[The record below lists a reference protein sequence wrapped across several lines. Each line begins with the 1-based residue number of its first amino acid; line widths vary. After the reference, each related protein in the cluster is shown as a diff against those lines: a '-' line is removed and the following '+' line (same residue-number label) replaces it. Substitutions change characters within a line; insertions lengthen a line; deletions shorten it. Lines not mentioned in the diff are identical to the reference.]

1 LHPDAYA
8 REEPTA
14 PVEKKVEKKKK
25 QKKRKAAEPLPAV
38 GDVIAAR
45 GLRKGDDAEARGTV
59 TKIKRAKRDDKK
71 SKRGDRV
78 YRIELEGGGSR
89 KTRLTHLDWRLVRK
103 DTKSFLETMR
113 SGAKIVAPMVGGS
126 ELAFRLLCRRH
137 GANVA
142 YTPMLEASKFLDDA
156 EFKTQFFQTHVDD
169 KPLVAHFCGN
179 DPKIVGAACKEAA
192 RLGADAVDLNL
203 GCPQRVAYAGHYGSY
218 LMKQEDRE
226 LVKAIVRAMRRD
238 TPKEV
243 VVCVKIRLMDTQP
256 DTLQLVED
264 LRDSGAQVVALH
276 GRRRATWH
284 RDGPGLC
291 GNHDPPCHRA
301 EAVTRTT
308 SRRSRG
314 APKNLIFTQVLVLE
328 MDQRTWTPSARSRRR
343 SETPWSLYR
352 TGT

>member
-1 LHPDAYA
+1 MSSFDAAARRLHPDSYKQEATSA
-8 REEPTA
+8 A
-14 PVEKKVEKKKK
+14 PVVEKKKK
-25 QKKRKAAEPLPAV
+25 KKKRKAEALPAV
-38 GDVIAAR
+38 GDVVAAR

-71 SKRGDRV
+71 SSRGDRV

-89 KTRLTHLDWRLVRK
+89 KTRLTHLDWRLVRR
-103 DTKSFLETMR
+103 DTKGFLDTMR

-137 GANVA
+137 GATVA

-156 EFKTQFFQTHVDD
+156 EFKSQFFQTHSED

-179 DPKIVGAACKEAA
+179 DPAVVGAACKEAA

-238 TPKEV
+238 TPPHV

-284 RDGPGLC
+284 RDGPGARDGPANL
-291 GNHDPPCHRA
+291 DAIRQVK
-301 EAVTRTT
+301 EAVGD
-308 SRRSRG
+308 SVVICVEI
-314 APKNLIFTQVLVLE
+314 NQ
-328 MDQRTWTPSARSRRR
+328 
-343 SETPWSLYR
+343 
-352 TGT
+352 